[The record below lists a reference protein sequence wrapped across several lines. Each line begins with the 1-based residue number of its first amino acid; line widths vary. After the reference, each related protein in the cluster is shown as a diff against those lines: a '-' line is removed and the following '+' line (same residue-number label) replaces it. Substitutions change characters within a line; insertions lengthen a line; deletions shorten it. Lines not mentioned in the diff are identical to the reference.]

1 MHQWQW
7 SGPQSPSDGK
17 ASGLTSEPA
26 RVLHVSISTSQ
37 LESCEGNA
45 PVIPIF
51 SYGATARRGES
62 RALERAYSMN
72 WESYGLTRVE
82 KSKEMQLI
90 MSSRLVSLRTM
101 PAYKRVVGTK

>member
-17 ASGLTSEPA
+17 ASELTSELA
-26 RVLHVSISTSQ
+26 RVLHISISTCQ
-37 LESCEGNA
+37 LKSCEGNA

-62 RALERAYSMN
+62 RALERVYSIY
-72 WESYGLTRVE
+72 WEGYGLARVQ

-90 MSSRLVSLRTM
+90 MSSRLVML
-101 PAYKRVVGTK
+101 